1 MSRVEMEQGWQ
12 PKVNAALAK
21 LFEEKLG
28 PDITADAV
36 RYAPVGP
43 SRAEDPAH
51 PRTPPHEGGEL
62 KASISFHMDDR
73 TLVVRADA
81 PYAADVECGTVPHV
95 IAAHG
100 DWSLWS
106 PEEGYLGHEVNH
118 PGTKPQSFLRR
129 ALMTERGG
137 E

>member
-1 MSRVEMEQGWQ
+1 MGRVEISDDWEAH
-12 PKVNAALAK
+12 VTAAMDK

-28 PDITADAV
+28 PDISEDAK

-43 SRAEDPAH
+43 SIPADPMH

-62 KASISFHMDDR
+62 RESIGFHLDGH
-73 TLVVRADA
+73 TLIVDAKA
-81 PYAADVECGTVPHV
+81 PYAADVEMGARPHPIV
-95 IAAHG
+95 AHG
-100 DWSLWS
+100 PWSLWS

-118 PGTKPQSFLRR
+118 PGNKPEPYLRP
-129 ALMTERGG
+129 ALFRERG